1 MKLQVQEL
9 SNEELIAK
17 YSELKNEL
25 FNLRFRLATGQ
36 LENPKAIN
44 LVKKDIARVLT
55 EASVRKLNV
64 NTNKKPA
71 KKVVKKVT
79 AKKASA
85 KKVEVKEEVEATAE
99 ATAEVKKPATRKPR
113 TTKKPATSEEK

>member
-85 KKVEVKEEVEATAE
+85 KKVEVKEEATAE
-99 ATAEVKKPATRKPR
+99 ATVEAKPSRKPR
-113 TTKKPATSEEK
+113 TTTKKPATSEEK

>member
-64 NTNKKPA
+64 KTNKKPA

-85 KKVEVKEEVEATAE
+85 KKVEVKEEATAE
-99 ATAEVKKPATRKPR
+99 TTVEAKPARKPR
-113 TTKKPATSEEK
+113 TTTKKPATSEEK